1 MEVPKDNEKHVS
13 TKTSA
18 KENKQKM
25 ESYNRVDTISIVSLK
40 ASVTPIYTKIP
51 WESFLFKMVSE
62 LDPMENTIPSL
73 TDYYFNSQTKSIV
86 RIKKKIKH
94 DTLET
99 VSKFSCQAQGDVK
112 EKGQEYFQALGDFFN
127 YNWYH
132 LNELASSYDDSLHK
146 LKVLGF

>member
-73 TDYYFNSQTKSIV
+73 TDYYFNS
-86 RIKKKIKH
+86 
-94 DTLET
+94 
-99 VSKFSCQAQGDVK
+99 
-112 EKGQEYFQALGDFFN
+112 
-127 YNWYH
+127 
-132 LNELASSYDDSLHK
+132 
-146 LKVLGF
+146 